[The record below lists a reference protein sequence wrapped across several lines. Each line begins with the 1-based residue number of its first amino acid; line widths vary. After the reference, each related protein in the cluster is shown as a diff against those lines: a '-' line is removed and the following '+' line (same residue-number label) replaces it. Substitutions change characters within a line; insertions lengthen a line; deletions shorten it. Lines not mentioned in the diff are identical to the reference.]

1 MQIET
6 TSATLES
13 GMPITLYCPQ
23 DSGDIL
29 PTVVLLHER
38 YGLVQHTGDLARTIS
53 TEGYCVVT
61 PNIFYYL
68 EDQDSLH
75 KGMVKASPSDPFVLE
90 RLDETVQWIGQG
102 KYGDVDKLAMIGVCQ
117 TGRYPVIYGSRRQLK
132 ACIVLYGAVSNWE
145 KSDLHPQSMDEVI
158 RDLNSPLLGLYG
170 ELDHSIP
177 IAAVLK
183 LRNAL
188 EQSEK
193 SYRIKIFEDAPHGW
207 LNSTMPGRYRK
218 ISAENAMYEMVK
230 FLKQYLSVTSLRP
243 NRIRWEFESDK
254 DRDYDFSRNVRFE

>member
-6 TSATLES
+6 MSATLES
-13 GMPITLYCPQ
+13 GMPITLYRPEDQ
-23 DSGDIL
+23 TGIL
-29 PTVVLLHER
+29 PAVVLLHER

-61 PNIFYYL
+61 PDIFYYL

-75 KGMVKASPSDPFVLE
+75 KGKVKANPSDPFVLE
-90 RLDETVQWIGQG
+90 RLDEIVQWTRQG
-102 KYGDVDKLAMIGVCQ
+102 KFADVDKLAMIGVCQ
-117 TGRYPVIYGSRRQLK
+117 TGRYPVIYGSKRQLK

-145 KSDLHPQSMDEVI
+145 RSDLHPESMDEII
-158 RDLNSPLLGLYG
+158 RGLNAPLLGLYG
-170 ELDHSIP
+170 ELDHSISIP
-177 IAAVLK
+177 SVLK

-230 FLKQYLSVTSLRP
+230 FLKQHLSPTSLRA

-254 DRDYDFSRNVRFE
+254 DRDYDFSKNVRFE

>member
-6 TSATLES
+6 RSITLQS
-13 GMPITLYCPQ
+13 GMPVTLYCPQ
-23 DSGDIL
+23 DRTDRL

-53 TEGYCVVT
+53 AQGYCVVT
-61 PNIFYYL
+61 PDIFYYL

-75 KGMVKASPSDPFVLE
+75 KGKVKANPSDPFVLE
-90 RLDETVQWIGQG
+90 RLDEIVRLIDQG
-102 KYGDVDKLAMIGVCQ
+102 RYGDVDKLAMIGVCQ
-117 TGRYPVIYGSRRQLK
+117 TGRYPVIYGSKRELK
-132 ACIVLYGAVSNWE
+132 ACIVLYGAISNWE
-145 KSDLHPQSMDEVI
+145 RSELHPESMDEII
-158 RDLNSPLLGLYG
+158 RNLNSPLLGLFG
-170 ELDHSIP
+170 ELDHSISIP
-177 IAAVLK
+177 SVLK
-183 LRNAL
+183 LRNSL

-218 ISAENAMYEMVK
+218 ISAENAMYEIIK
-230 FLKQYLSVTSLRP
+230 FLKQHLSPTSLRP